1 MTTVSMMDFLMG
13 SKKHRSL
20 MSVLLGNFKLN
31 DPPVGVHAVPV
42 IHRLGAVIKRA
53 NEGKPIDRVA
63 LADCVFHSSLLNQ
76 AAVRVPVL
84 VADRTTGVTDFL
96 AVVRGP
102 LDDVGR
108 EKVGVLARGSAIAP
122 SKREA
127 LGRRL
132 QVREERFERL
142 DRRAEAADAGAPS
155 GVRRRTSRRR
165 ARPRRAAPPHAT
177 PFRDRNCRSGT
188 GRRASRGS
196 ATGRPWGRR

>member
-142 DRRAEAADAGAPS
+142 DRRAEAADAGAQLVVDVGK
-155 GVRRRTSRRR
+155 GVGVKLE
-165 ARPRRAAPPHAT
+165 PGPVAPINHDLDVEQGKG
-177 PFRDRNCRSGT
+177 RDVVDAQAWREG
-188 GRRASRGS
+188 
-196 ATGRPWGRR
+196 